1 MLKIVMERLGHTS
14 CLMALLV
21 LFAASAFAQS
31 YPTKPVRIVT
41 PFPPGG
47 SADVLGRAV
56 ADKLAE
62 AWRQPVLV
70 ESRPGGNTIIAA
82 NHVAQSAPDGY
93 TLFLPIDFTLALA
106 KSLFA
111 KLPYDPDQ
119 AFAPITMLATQP
131 LLLFGNPQKLP
142 AQTLQDLI
150 KHAKA
155 NPGKLNVG
163 VGAIVSQLF
172 YEAIKAE
179 AGVNAEVINYRGSQP
194 TTVAL
199 VAGDVNFAVDALLT
213 HMPFIKEGRTVA
225 LVVSSNARMVQLPQ
239 TPTVAEQGFPQLE
252 MSTWFALVAPGRTPK
267 DIIDKVNAGVSA
279 TLAMPDVRARMSE
292 YAMTVGSSTPEELQ
306 ATAKA
311 FGDKWAPVVK
321 RAGLRLD

>member
-1 MLKIVMERLGHTS
+1 MSRIVTARLGCAF
-14 CLMALLV
+14 CLIPLLIS
-21 LFAASAFAQS
+21 FATGAFAQG
-31 YPTKPVRIVT
+31 YPNKPVRIVS

-106 KSLFA
+106 KALFA

-119 AFAPITMLATQP
+119 AFAPISMLATQP
-131 LLLFGNPQKLP
+131 LLIFGNPQKLP
-142 AQTLQDLI
+142 AQNLQDLI

-194 TTVAL
+194 TTAAL

-225 LVVSSNARMVQLPQ
+225 LVVSSKTRMAQLPQ

-252 MSTWFALVAPGRTPK
+252 TSSWFALVAPGRTPK

-279 TLAMPDVRARMSE
+279 ALAMPDVRARMNE
-292 YAMTVGSSTPEELQ
+292 YAMTVASSTPEELQ
-306 ATAKA
+306 ATVKA
-311 FGDKWAPVVK
+311 FEDRWAPVVK
-321 RAGLRLD
+321 RAGLKLD